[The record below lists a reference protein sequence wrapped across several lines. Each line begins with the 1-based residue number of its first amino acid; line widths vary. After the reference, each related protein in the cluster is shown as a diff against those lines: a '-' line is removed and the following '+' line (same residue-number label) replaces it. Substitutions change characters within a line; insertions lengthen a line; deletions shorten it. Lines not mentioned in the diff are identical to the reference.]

1 MMCCP
6 MNSLFQS
13 FKRHQSKGIYIALSL
28 AIGASTAQA
37 EWKRHTI
44 DQSSQGA
51 DGVRLLDVNH
61 DGLPDVATG
70 WEEGGLVKAYLHPGH
85 DQVKH
90 PWQSVIV
97 GEVPSP
103 EDAVFM
109 DVDGNGI
116 VDVISCCEGKT
127 RSVFVHWAPK
137 KQEDY
142 LDAQRWKTTPIPC
155 LEKQAMWM
163 FATPAD
169 LNGNG
174 STDLILG
181 AKGSGAQVGWL
192 EAPEDRTD
200 LNAWKWHPI
209 YEAGW
214 IMSIMTFDPDQ
225 DGDLDILVSDRKGSN
240 SGALWLENRIR
251 QEGVDSARSWKEHRI
266 GPVGNEVL
274 FLDWKAEKKGPG
286 MTIWMSVKPNITWQL
301 KADSPFSTKWKLD
314 AFEMPT
320 WMSRAKAVRQ
330 GDINQ
335 DGQPDIVLTC
345 ESASDGKSGVAWFT
359 PGASTDNNTPVYHDI
374 AGPKGIKF
382 DRIEILD
389 LDGDGDLD
397 VMTCEERDNLGVI
410 WYENPLK
417 H

>member
-90 PWQSVIV
+90 PWPSVIV

-359 PGASTDNNTPVYHDI
+359 PVASTDNNTPVYHDI

>member
-1 MMCCP
+1 MQPRFQTSSLVQTMC
-6 MNSLFQS
+6 L
-13 FKRHQSKGIYIALSL
+13 GVALL
-28 AIGASTAQA
+28 LTAGARTANA

-44 DQSSQGA
+44 DDSSQGA
-51 DGVRLLDVNH
+51 DGVRLRDVNG
-61 DGLPDVATG
+61 DGLLDIATG
-70 WEEGGLVKAYLHPGH
+70 WEEGGQVKVYLHPGH
-85 DQVKH
+85 DHVKQ
-90 PWQSVIV
+90 PWPSVIV
-97 GEVPSP
+97 GEVRSP

-116 VDVISCCEGKT
+116 FDVISSCEGQT
-127 RSVFVHWAPK
+127 RSVFVHWAP
-137 KQEDY
+137 QTTDHY
-142 LDAQRWKTTPIPC
+142 LDAKQWKTEPIPC

-181 AKGSGAQVGWL
+181 AKGSGAQIGWL
-192 EAPEDRTD
+192 EAPEERSD

-209 YEAGW
+209 CDAGW
-214 IMSIMTFDPDQ
+214 IMSIMTFDADH
-225 DGDLDILVSDRKGSN
+225 DGDLDILVSDRKGPE
-240 SGALWLENRIR
+240 SGALWLENRIE
-251 QEGVDSARSWKEHRI
+251 QKGVDSPRSWEEHRI

-274 FLDWKAEKKGPG
+274 FLDWKADKKGSG
-286 MTIWMSVKPNITWQL
+286 MTVWMSVKPNLTWQL
-301 KADSPFSTKWKLD
+301 KADSPFSTHWKLD

-345 ESASDGKSGVAWFT
+345 ESASDGKSGMAWFT
-359 PGASTDNNTPVYHDI
+359 PAASTDNNTPVYHDI
-374 AGPKGIKF
+374 AGPMGIKF

-389 LDGDGDLD
+389 LDADGDLD

-410 WYENPLK
+410 WYENPLN

>member
-359 PGASTDNNTPVYHDI
+359 PVASTDNNTPVYHDI